1 MYGGRVRNNPEDIR
15 NGKAEGSG
23 LGVLITGME

>member
-1 MYGGRVRNNPEDIR
+1 MYGGRVRNNPEAIR

-23 LGVLITGME
+23 LGVLITGIE

>member
-1 MYGGRVRNNPEDIR
+1 MYGARVRNNLEAVR

-23 LGVLITGME
+23 LGILVSGKI